1 VRVARRVGALTAL
14 PRLPSMLTPD
24 TLPRFQ
30 AALADAGLDGWLL
43 YDFRGTNPIAAGLLG
58 LEGMV
63 TRRVFAWVPREGAP
77 TAVTHAIEQGPW
89 ARWPD
94 TWRREVYSAWPVLE
108 RTVGAL
114 VAGKRVAMEYSPGDA
129 VPYVDRVPA
138 GVLEMVRALGATV
151 ATSADLVTR
160 LYAVWTP
167 AQLAAHQRAAEHVA
181 AIARAAITGA
191 ARRVAAGDAVCEH
204 EVADEIRAAFARAG
218 LETDHGPIVAWGPN
232 AADPHYAPSAERP
245 VQLEPGAL
253 LLVDLW
259 AREPGTPEGTV
270 PYADQTWMGAL
281 GSVDDRAHL
290 VWAAVR
296 DARDAAL
303 ALLAERVAA
312 GRVVRGAEADDAA
325 RAVITARGFGPY
337 FTHRTGHSIDARD
350 LHGAGPHLDNLETRE
365 ERALLPGVGFSVEPG
380 VYVPNEVGARCEVN
394 AYVGDGALV
403 VTPAEPQRELLTG

>member
-1 VRVARRVGALTAL
+1 
-14 PRLPSMLTPD
+14 MLSPD

-30 AALADAGLDGWLL
+30 AALAEAGLDGWLL

-63 TRRVFAWVPREGAP
+63 TRRVFAWVPREGVP
-77 TAVTHAIEQGPW
+77 TAITHAIEQGPW
-89 ARWPD
+89 ARWPSA
-94 TWRREVYSAWPVLE
+94 WRREIYSAWPALE
-108 RTVGAL
+108 QSVGTL
-114 VAGKRVAMEYSPGDA
+114 VAGKRVAMEYSPLDA

-138 GVLEMVRALGATV
+138 GVVEMVRALGATI

-181 AIARAAITGA
+181 VVARDAITGA
-191 ARRVAAGDAVCEH
+191 GRRVAAGEPVFEH
-204 EVADEIRAAFARAG
+204 EVAAEIRAAFARAG

-232 AADPHYAPSAERP
+232 AADPHYEPSAARP
-245 VQLEPGAL
+245 VRLRTGAL

-259 AREPGTPEGTV
+259 AREPGTPF
-270 PYADQTWMGAL
+270 ADQTWMGAL
-281 GSVDDRAHL
+281 GSVDDRAHA

-303 ALLAERVAA
+303 ALLSTRVAA
-312 GRVVRGAEADDAA
+312 GAPVRGAEADDAA

-380 VYVPNEVGARCEVN
+380 VYVPNAVGARCEVN
-394 AYVGDGALV
+394 AYVGDHALV
-403 VTPAEPQRELLTG
+403 VTPAEPQRELLSV